1 MKISLYLIAAFVA
14 LASLAA
20 SAQNTVEASPGKVIE
35 VTQEQLSQLVGAVT
49 APGSWT
55 PVNKRPAI
63 VDFNA
68 SWCGPCRKLGVILEK
83 AAKDY
88 AGKIDFYSVD
98 VDHNKSI
105 ARQLGISSSP
115 KATWD
120 LSVAMSSTIS
130 STSTCSRLRLSIL
143 RCSLLVHV
151 SHPLEIRQSYHCML
165 CLFWFDFATWG
176 IPMSTDWEQGQQVL
190 DMANDALFG

>member
-105 ARQLGISSSP
+105 ARQLGISSIP
-115 KATWD
+115 F
-120 LSVAMSSTIS
+120 LLFCPVGQQPQGNMG
-130 STSTCSRLRLSIL
+130 SRLRLSIL

>member
-105 ARQLGISSSP
+105 ARQLGISSIP
-115 KATWD
+115 F
-120 LSVAMSSTIS
+120 
-130 STSTCSRLRLSIL
+130 
-143 RCSLLVHV
+143 LLFCPV
-151 SHPLEIRQSYHCML
+151 
-165 CLFWFDFATWG
+165 
-176 IPMSTDWEQGQQVL
+176 GQQPQGNMGLILVYCVAAYWYTSRIL
-190 DMANDALFG
+190 LKSGRAIIACSACFGLTLPLGVFP

>member
-105 ARQLGISSSP
+105 A
-115 KATWD
+115 
-120 LSVAMSSTIS
+120 
-130 STSTCSRLRLSIL
+130 
-143 RCSLLVHV
+143 
-151 SHPLEIRQSYHCML
+151 
-165 CLFWFDFATWG
+165 
-176 IPMSTDWEQGQQVL
+176 GQQPQGNMGLISRDEL
-190 DMANDALFG
+190 DNIINEYLLKTAP

>member
-1 MKISLYLIAAFVA
+1 MKISHYLIAAFVA

-88 AGKIDFYSVD
+88 ADKIDFYSVD

-105 ARQLGISSSP
+105 ARQLGISSIP
-115 KATWD
+115 F
-120 LSVAMSSTIS
+120 
-130 STSTCSRLRLSIL
+130 
-143 RCSLLVHV
+143 LLFCPV
-151 SHPLEIRQSYHCML
+151 
-165 CLFWFDFATWG
+165 
-176 IPMSTDWEQGQQVL
+176 GQQPQGNMGLISRDEL
-190 DMANDALFG
+190 DNIINEYLLKTAP